1 MNRIILAGI
10 GLFVLAACVRLNT
23 SGGGLS
29 AVSGDELVMIYGRGS
44 SALHED
50 ATKVAEY
57 VMTVYATV
65 SDSAYV
71 FGHLVHGDFEEDTT
85 TFEGPFRVHG
95 GELRHFAV
103 RDSLGSVYGMRKGDY
118 TFSGPAM
125 SPSRAV
131 YPVMEKEYYSIATL
145 TFEIARD
152 STVTA
157 ELVASSPNGFAP
169 AR

>member
-1 MNRIILAGI
+1 MKHFILAGI
-10 GLFVLAACVRLNT
+10 VLVALTGCVRLNT
-23 SGGGLS
+23 SGSRLTG
-29 AVSGDELVMIYGRGS
+29 VSRDEILMIYGRGS

-50 ATKVAEY
+50 ESKVAAY
-57 VMTVYATV
+57 AMTVYATV

-71 FGHLVHGDFEEDTT
+71 FGHLVDGGFEEDTT

-95 GELRHFAV
+95 GDLRHFAV
-103 RDSLGSVYGMRKGDY
+103 RDSIGGVYALRKGDY
-118 TFSGPAM
+118 VFSGPAM

-131 YPVMEKEYYSIATL
+131 YPVMEDEYYSIATL